1 MEKLAKQAIQS
12 YSKYDSPLTEDQIDI
27 YMKVLPD
34 WKIVFKEG
42 IPRLEKNYSFDD
54 FWGAMKFAN
63 KIADLAE
70 EANHHP
76 DILISWGKCKVNWW
90 TFDYKRLHE
99 NDVIMAARTEIL
111 FRSQS
116 D

>member
-1 MEKLAKQAIQS
+1 MDKDLEE
-12 YSKYDSPLTEDQIDI
+12 YGTEN
-27 YMKVLPD
+27 
-34 WKIVFKEG
+34 
-42 IPRLEKNYSFDD
+42 LEVITDRQPSEIELK
-54 FWGAMKFAN
+54 AMKFAN

-99 NDVIMAARTEIL
+99 NDFIMAARTEML
-111 FRSQS
+111 FQSQA

>member
-1 MEKLAKQAIQS
+1 MEKLAKQAILS
-12 YSKYDSPLTEDQIDI
+12 YSKYDSPLTEDQTDI
-27 YMKVLPD
+27 YMKVLPG
-34 WKIVFKEG
+34 WKIVFQEG
-42 IPRLEKNYSFDD
+42 IPRLEISYSFDD
-54 FWGAMKFAN
+54 FLGAMKFAN

-99 NDVIMAARTEIL
+99 NDFIMAARTEML
-111 FRSQS
+111 FQSQA

>member
-1 MEKLAKQAIQS
+1 MEKLAKQAILG
-12 YSKYDSPLTEDQIDI
+12 YSKNDSPLTEDQTDI
-27 YMKVLPD
+27 YLMVLPD
-34 WKIVFKEG
+34 WKIVFQED
-42 IPRLEKNYSFDD
+42 IPRLEKSYSFDD
-54 FWGAMKFAN
+54 YLGAMKFAN

-70 EANHHP
+70 EADHHP

-99 NDVIMAARTEIL
+99 NDFIMAARTEML
-111 FRSQS
+111 FQSQA

>member
-1 MEKLAKQAIQS
+1 MKKLAKQAIQG
-12 YSKYDSPLTEDQIDI
+12 YSKYDPPLTEDQTDI

-34 WKIVFKEG
+34 WKIVLQES
-42 IPRLEKNYSFDD
+42 IPRLEKSYSFDD
-54 FWGAMKFAN
+54 FSGAIAFTN
-63 KIADLAE
+63 KIADIAE

-76 DILISWGKCKVNWW
+76 DILISWGICKVNWW

-99 NDVIMAARTEIL
+99 NDFIMAARTEML
-111 FRSQS
+111 FQNQA

>member
-1 MEKLAKQAIQS
+1 MEKLAKQAILS
-12 YSKYDSPLTEDQIDI
+12 YSKHDSPLTEDQTDI

-34 WKIVFKEG
+34 WKIIFQEG
-42 IPRLEKNYSFDD
+42 IPHLEKSYLFDD
-54 FWGAMKFAN
+54 FSGAIEFAN

-76 DILISWGKCKVNWW
+76 DILISWGTCKINWW

-99 NDVIMAARTEIL
+99 NDFIMAARTEML
-111 FRSQS
+111 FQSQA